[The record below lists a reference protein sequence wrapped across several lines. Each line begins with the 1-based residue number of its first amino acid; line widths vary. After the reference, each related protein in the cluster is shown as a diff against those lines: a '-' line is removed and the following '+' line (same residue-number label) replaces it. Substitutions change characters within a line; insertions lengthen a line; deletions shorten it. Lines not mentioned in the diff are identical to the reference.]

1 MATTRAIEAATVPTS
16 FRVPGVNTF
25 KAVPASL
32 DSDIPMGVP
41 LVLSSGQ
48 VAEAPIVDTDVYDG
62 EGQIFYALSAE
73 PFRKD
78 YAAAGSV
85 PYQQFDMGIVLL
97 TPGVFIECNK
107 YFDGDGDADDT
118 LIASDVGDVG
128 VLRKVNGK
136 VVWDTTTA
144 TASHAT
150 FTVVKLVD
158 QVGDVYGRVLV
169 TPTASFKF
177 AF

>member
-32 DSDIPMGVP
+32 GSDIAMGVP
-41 LVLSSGQ
+41 LVLSSGK
-48 VAEAPIVDTDVYDG
+48 VAEAAIVDTDVYDDS
-62 EGQIFYALSAE
+62 QVFYALSAE

-78 YAAAGSV
+78 YAGAGSV

-97 TPGVFIECNK
+97 TPGVFIEANM
-107 YFDGDGDADDT
+107 YYDGDGDADDT
-118 LIASDVGDVG
+118 LAAVDVGDVG

-136 VVWDTTTA
+136 VVFDKTTT